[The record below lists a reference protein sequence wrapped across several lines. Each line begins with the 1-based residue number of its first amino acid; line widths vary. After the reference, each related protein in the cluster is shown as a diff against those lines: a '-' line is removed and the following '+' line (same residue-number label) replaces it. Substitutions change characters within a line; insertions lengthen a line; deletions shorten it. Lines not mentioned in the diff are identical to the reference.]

1 MKFFELGVAEIEYK
15 MSIPWKYI
23 SIFTQPKRETRR
35 IDFPVIVSNQNEIHV
50 DFPFKL
56 IFVPLFPIWFFKK
69 ITLVDILV
77 DYTLV
82 HG

>member
-35 IDFPVIVSNQNEIHV
+35 IDFPLIVSDQNEIHL
-50 DFPFKL
+50 DFSFKL
-56 IFVPLFPIWFFKK
+56 IFVPLSSICSFKK

-77 DYTLV
+77 D
-82 HG
+82 

>member
-35 IDFPVIVSNQNEIHV
+35 IDFPLIVSDQNEIHLG
-50 DFPFKL
+50 FFFKL
-56 IFVPLFPIWFFKK
+56 IFVPLSSICFFF
-69 ITLVDILV
+69 
-77 DYTLV
+77 
-82 HG
+82 